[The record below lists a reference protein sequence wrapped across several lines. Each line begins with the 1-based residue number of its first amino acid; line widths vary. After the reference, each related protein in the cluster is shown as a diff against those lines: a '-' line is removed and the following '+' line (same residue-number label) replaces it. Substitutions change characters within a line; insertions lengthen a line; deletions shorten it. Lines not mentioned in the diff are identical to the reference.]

1 MKRYIIFALVALFSI
16 SASVAQTFDANFQNA
31 TLRIDYI
38 FAGNASTQ
46 LVALDELS
54 QSDGW
59 AGRRVNMSDANNLAV
74 DEEKWA
80 MEICR
85 CLNGIIY

>member
-1 MKRYIIFALVALFSI
+1 MKRFLALLI
-16 SASVAQTFDANFQNA
+16 SLCGVMSLSAQDFNQYFLNK

-59 AGRRVNMSDANNLAV
+59 AGRRVNMG
-74 DEEKWA
+74 
-80 MEICR
+80 EIDR
-85 CLNGIIY
+85 KSVV